1 MPRQPSRYAVHLL
14 LEGGHR
20 QTVHFADIA
29 SFQSWYAANLN
40 QPDAQAFVNVP
51 LRGLEGEYL
60 VLRPRAV
67 LAVHVEPEFRSLDDG

>member
-20 QTVHFADIA
+20 QTVQFADIA

-51 LRGLEGEYL
+51 LGQLEGEYL
-60 VLRPRAV
+60 VVRPRAV
-67 LAVHVEPEFRSLDDG
+67 LAVHVEPVYRSLDDG